1 MRYNCAFSRTG
12 EERSDMQNWCQG
24 WEHLM
29 YCRQVYALM
38 CWLGES
44 PWPFPL
50 KLDSRIHYD
59 SEIPHPGVDLSE
71 VLLTE
76 NSLGKKAAFGLQF
89 RGVHSIMMEKVPWQ
103 GYEAERWQEWNLAG
117 KISNPVHSDLLSPV
131 TLHLLSSKTKPTA
144 GDPNV
149 QTHES
154 VCTGH
159 PFTLSHKT
167 RQARFTFN
175 K

>member
-1 MRYNCAFSRTG
+1 MRYSIQQNRGGERWHAELVPRMGTFNVLPASVCTHVLTWRISLAIPTKTGLTHSLWLRNPTSR
-12 EERSDMQNWCQG
+12 
-24 WEHLM
+24 
-29 YCRQVYALM
+29 CR
-38 CWLGES
+38 
-44 PWPFPL
+44 
-50 KLDSRIHYD
+50 
-59 SEIPHPGVDLSE
+59 LSE

-89 RGVHSIMMEKVPWQ
+89 RGVRSVMMEKVPWQ
-103 GYEAERWQEWNLAG
+103 GYAAERWQEWNLAG

-131 TLHLLSSKTKPTA
+131 TLHLLSSKTEPTA
-144 GDPNV
+144 GDPRV

-159 PFTLSHKT
+159 SFTLSHKT